1 MTVSLFRSRRVHRI
15 CHVENFPMSTDDV
28 TCTDDVMGSDDV
40 STIAVTSWAQI
51 VVTDNQAQN

>member
-1 MTVSLFRSRRVHRI
+1 MHRI